1 MNFQMHFFLLKEKT
15 FKANIKEQL
24 LVLLEDLLM
33 ITLYV
38 VLLYVIVLT
47 GRDKMEYLSN
57 KETVEL
63 ITGIH
68 SRSTKLDDVEIIEE

>member
-1 MNFQMHFFLLKEKT
+1 MNFYTYFFVKEKT
-15 FKANIKEQL
+15 FKADMKEQL
-24 LVLLEDLLM
+24 LELLEDLIM

-57 KETVEL
+57 KETIEL

-68 SRSTKLDDVEIIEE
+68 SRSTKLDEITSMEE